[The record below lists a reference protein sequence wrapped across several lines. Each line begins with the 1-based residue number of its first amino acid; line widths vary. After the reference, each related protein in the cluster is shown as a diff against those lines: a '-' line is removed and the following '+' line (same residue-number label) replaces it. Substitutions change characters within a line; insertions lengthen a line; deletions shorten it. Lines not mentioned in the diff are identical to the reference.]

1 MKRKT
6 YLNSLSQIIKEIV
19 ELKQKIIDINE
30 TGKAEVVELEILYN
44 VIDEK
49 VKEFKKLKVHAG
61 EELYEI
67 LGDYPVL
74 DDVLSEMAIEITNG
88 IEYVLPIGNRKLK
101 PYTIKELQEN
111 DNSFSLNKNRMVV
124 FFNEKAYLLPK
135 FNEFKETLLDM
146 GFEDLSKK
154 IIVPLS
160 NGGMPRDENE
170 AAKFLASEK
179 CAELIDSEFNRA
191 YFNNEP

>member
-6 YLNSLSQIIKEIV
+6 YLNSLSQIIKEII

-49 VKEFKKLKVHAG
+49 VKKFRELKVHAG

-67 LGDYPVL
+67 LGNYPVL
-74 DDVLSEMAIEITNG
+74 EDVISEMAIDITNG

-111 DNSFSLNKNRMVV
+111 DNSFSLNKNRMVL
-124 FFNEKAYLLPK
+124 FLNEKAYLLPK

-160 NGGMPRDENE
+160 NGGMPRDEIE

-179 CAELIDSEFNRA
+179 CAELIDSEFNRE
-191 YFNNEP
+191 YFDNEI